1 MVDVRRGIN
10 MEVIVM
16 RNNLRVING
25 GMSNEEYAAR
35 RQRKIDLANWG
46 APDTWDE
53 ETLTN
58 IVCYADED
66 ELKRFLAYIGED
78 EEEVAPQLYAVN
90 SDDDVDAFLASLDEE
105 DDVYDEDDDA
115 SLDEIY
121 DELPEVV
128 KNLFINT
135 DCTLTEVDH
144 MESNPK
150 AVGMFIHN
158 DITHYYAIE
167 IIRGEFNCSKESIVY
182 HEFGHLLDY
191 GYNECYK
198 SNSKIFREI
207 YEAEKGAFVVDDN
220 YEYVTKDP
228 QEYFA
233 ESFAEYMTNPDR
245 LRDNT
250 PMTYDYIEHVLKL
263 TSIEELMYEKQ
274 IAKNKRFRET
284 VNSIEELTVKE
295 ALKFI
300 IDYRKEMAKGIYNA
314 VKRGIKR
321 LFGAK

>member
-1 MVDVRRGIN
+1 
-10 MEVIVM
+10 M
-16 RNNLRVING
+16 RNNNNGLRVIAG
-25 GMSNEEYAAR
+25 GLSNEEYAAR
-35 RQRKIDLANWG
+35 EQRKIDLANWG
-46 APDTWDE
+46 SPDTWDE

-66 ELKRFLAYIGED
+66 ELARFLAYIGED

-105 DDVYDEDDDA
+105 DDIYDEDEDA

-128 KNLFINT
+128 KNLFVNT
-135 DCTLTEVDH
+135 DCTLTEVDYN
-144 MESNPK
+144 EDNPNR
-150 AVGMFIHN
+150 AGVFMCN
-158 DITHYYAIE
+158 DTVHYYAIE
-167 IIRGEFNCSKESIVY
+167 IVRGEFCISKENVVY

-191 GYNECYK
+191 GYNEYFK
-198 SNSKIFREI
+198 SDSITFREI
-207 YEAEKGAFVVDDN
+207 YEAEKGAFVVDYG
-220 YEYVTKDP
+220 YEYVTSNP

-233 ESFAEYMTNPDR
+233 EAFAEYMTNPNR

-250 PMTYDYIEHVLKL
+250 PMTYEYIEYVLKL
-263 TSIEELMYEKQ
+263 TSIDEMMYGKQ
-274 IAKNKRFRET
+274 IAKNRRFRET
-284 VNSIEELTVKE
+284 IDNVEELTVKE

-300 IDYRKEMAKGIYNA
+300 IDYRKEVCKAIGGAI
-314 VKRGIKR
+314 KRGIKK

>member
-1 MVDVRRGIN
+1 
-10 MEVIVM
+10 M

-105 DDVYDEDDDA
+105 DDVYDEDEDA

-167 IIRGEFNCSKESIVY
+167 IIRGEFGSSKESIVY

-284 VNSIEELTVKE
+284 VDNIEELTVKE

>member
-1 MVDVRRGIN
+1 
-10 MEVIVM
+10 M

-35 RQRKIDLANWG
+35 EQRKIDLANWG
-46 APDTWDE
+46 ASDTWDE
-53 ETLTN
+53 E
-58 IVCYADED
+58 IVWHMAYADED
-66 ELKRFLAYIGED
+66 EFARFMKYLEEDD
-78 EEEVAPQLYAVN
+78 EEEVAPQLYAIN
-90 SDDDVDAFLASLDEE
+90 NDWTYDDEEDVDAFLASLDEE
-105 DDVYDEDDDA
+105 DDVYDEDEDA

-167 IIRGEFNCSKESIVY
+167 IIRGEFGSSKESIVY

-250 PMTYDYIEHVLKL
+250 PMTYEYIEHVLKL
-263 TSIEELMYEKQ
+263 TSIEEIMYEKQ

-300 IDYRKEMAKGIYNA
+300 IDYRREMAKGIYNA

-321 LFGAK
+321 IFGAK

>member
-1 MVDVRRGIN
+1 M
-10 MEVIVM
+10 
-16 RNNLRVING
+16 NNNNGFRVING
-25 GMSNEEYAAR
+25 GLSNEEYTAR
-35 RQRKIDLANWG
+35 QLRKEDLAVWG
-46 APDTWDE
+46 DYREWDE
-53 ETLTN
+53 SIAEHILY
-58 IVCYADED
+58 YADEY
-66 ELKRFLAYIGED
+66 EVERFMEYLAEDD
-78 EEEVAPQLYAVN
+78 EEEDAPQLYAIN
-90 SDDDVDAFLASLDEE
+90 NDWTYDDEDDVDAFLASLD
-105 DDVYDEDDDA
+105 DEDDDA
-115 SLDEIY
+115 SLDEMY

-158 DITHYYAIE
+158 DTTHYYAIE
-167 IIRGEFNCSKESIVY
+167 IIRGEFGSSKESIVY

-220 YEYVTKDP
+220 YDYVTKDP

-233 ESFAEYMTNPDR
+233 EAFAEYMTNPDR

-250 PMTYDYIEHVLKL
+250 PMTYEYIEHVLKL

-300 IDYRKEMAKGIYNA
+300 IDYRREMAKGIGGI

-321 LFGAK
+321 IFGAK

>member
-198 SNSKIFREI
+198 SNSKVFREI

-220 YEYVTKDP
+220 YDYVTKDP

-250 PMTYDYIEHVLKL
+250 PMTYEYIEHVLKL

>member
-105 DDVYDEDDDA
+105 DDVYDEDEDA

-167 IIRGEFNCSKESIVY
+167 IIRGEFGSSKESIVY

-284 VNSIEELTVKE
+284 VDNIEELTVKE